1 MSTPNVV
8 PFEKP
13 RLSTAVRAITVVI
26 CLTVIALVADHAYFV
41 APHAQASSNVVAA
54 HELPVTVQVDGF
66 ALPESLRPTA
76 GDVTPPPAS
85 F

>member
-13 RLSTAVRAITVVI
+13 RLSTGVRAIAVVI
-26 CLTVIALVADHAYFV
+26 CLTVIALGADHAYFV
-41 APHAQASSNVVAA
+41 APHAQASSTIVAE
-54 HELPVTVQVDGF
+54 HELPVSVQVDGF

>member
-8 PFEKP
+8 KLEKP
-13 RLSTAVRAITVVI
+13 RLSTGVRAITVVI

-41 APHAQASSNVVAA
+41 APHAQASSTIVAE
-54 HELPVTVQVDGF
+54 HELPVSVQVDGF

>member
-1 MSTPNVV
+1 
-8 PFEKP
+8 
-13 RLSTAVRAITVVI
+13 
-26 CLTVIALVADHAYFV
+26 
-41 APHAQASSNVVAA
+41 
-54 HELPVTVQVDGF
+54 VQVDGF